1 MKSEGAA
8 RLATSVVVYW
18 TIALLTVLVAT
29 VGFGQESSVRAI
41 FDPCLWGGFALAMGL
56 ILRPAAEWILPALWV
71 VAALL
76 LTALAL
82 SGTPVGAQ
90 YGDADFLRATV
101 SSGLAMPRGLAPSA
115 IAAWVHAAFASARAP
130 TASPQSMLASADYTV
145 SVLSTLAF
153 TVATVLLLW
162 RWPKRLSV
170 VLPTL
175 SPLWF
180 LFATGYA
187 EIYPFVAP
195 LMIFALVWIFERPLE
210 ERSPYQVGILAAV
223 LCPLIQFAFLPFVL
237 LLILAYAVA
246 APRRVL
252 GASLIAVG
260 VAIAGVWIFWPEG
273 VADYFKS
280 LSALPKGTA
289 KIVHDAYRGHGS
301 EWSSLFKISY
311 LTNAVHLRDWGYMW
325 FFGGGLIAA
334 LLLAFSILLSAAGHS
349 RESWKPLF
357 RDPRF
362 GLGVALVGIY
372 VLYSFT
378 MMPRLGP
385 NQEIDL
391 FYNAFMM
398 AAFFA
403 GLAFDSLPVQPPALR
418 PLVIVIVLANSS
430 AIARFVIFQQLANP

>member
-1 MKSEGAA
+1 MKSEEAA

-29 VGFGQESSVRAI
+29 VGYGQESSVRAI
-41 FDPCLWGGFALAMGL
+41 FDPCLWGGFALAMAL
-56 ILRPAAEWILPALWV
+56 ILRPAHDWLLPAVWV
-71 VAALL
+71 VAGVL

-82 SGTPVGAQ
+82 AGIPFGAQ
-90 YGDADFLRATV
+90 YGDADFLRAT
-101 SSGLAMPRGLAPSA
+101 SLSGLAMPRGLAPSA
-115 IAAWVHAAFASARAP
+115 IASWVHAAFTSARAP
-130 TASPQSMLASADYTV
+130 TASLQSTLAPADYTV

-153 TVATVLLLW
+153 TVGTVLLLW
-162 RWPKRLSV
+162 QWPRRLSV
-170 VLPTL
+170 LLPTL

-180 LFATGYA
+180 LFATGYV

-223 LCPLIQFAFLPFVL
+223 LCPLAQFAFLPFVL
-237 LLILAYAVA
+237 FLILAYAVA
-246 APRRVL
+246 APRRLL
-252 GASLIAVG
+252 GTLLIAVG
-260 VAIAGVWIFWPEG
+260 LAVAGIWIFWPEG
-273 VADYFKS
+273 VADYFTS

-289 KIVHDAYRGHGS
+289 KILHDAYRGHGS

-311 LTNAVHLRDWGYMW
+311 LTNAVHLRDWGFMW
-325 FFGGGLIAA
+325 FFGGGLVAA
-334 LLLAFSILLSAAGHS
+334 LLLAFGVVLSAAERS
-349 RESWKPLF
+349 REPWKPLF

-362 GLGVALVGIY
+362 GLGVALVGTY

-403 GLAFDSLPVQPPALR
+403 GLAFDSLTEPPPTLR
-418 PLVIVIVLANSS
+418 PLVIVVVLANSS
-430 AIARFVIFQQLANP
+430 ALARFVIFQTLANP